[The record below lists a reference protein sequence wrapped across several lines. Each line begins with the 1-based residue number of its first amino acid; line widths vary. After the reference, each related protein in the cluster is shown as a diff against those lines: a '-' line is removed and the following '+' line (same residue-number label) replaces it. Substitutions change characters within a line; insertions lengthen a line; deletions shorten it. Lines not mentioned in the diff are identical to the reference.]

1 MALVVQPRPCHRGY
15 ADRTAAV
22 ALSTN
27 RRKKL
32 SDWIGRNAPL
42 GVLFVGRLVVVTCWH
57 GWLGLQLCA
66 AGGARLRDRAE
77 QRGPHVSVLSWPYC
91 SHLVYSLPVLPFAT
105 VTSAVG
111 VSAEQHCSTA
121 PEPLLLSSSH
131 RIPHASQFHCSFEA
145 RSVVLCTSARDSA
158 RTCAATISGTDHAS
172 RDTE

>member
-32 SDWIGRNAPL
+32 SDWIGRNAPP
-42 GVLFVGRLVVVTCWH
+42 GCFVCRSSCRCDLSARLVGSAAMRSWRSKASRSRRATRPTCK
-57 GWLGLQLCA
+57 
-66 AGGARLRDRAE
+66 
-77 QRGPHVSVLSWPYC
+77 LSWPYC
-91 SHLVYSLPVLPFAT
+91 SHLVYSLTVLPFAT
-105 VTSAVG
+105 VSSAVG

-131 RIPHASQFHCSFEA
+131 RIPHASQFDCAFEA